1 MALDP
6 ESLAARQ
13 ALRLIAFE
21 EGFSKS
27 EANGLGLRG
36 GRVFERE
43 SRQKVGATV
52 VARCG
57 SAANERGGAIR
68 AIAGGGSPR
77 SPLTNSRLT
86 NRA

>member
-1 MALDP
+1 MALDL

-13 ALRLIAFE
+13 ALGLIAFE

-43 SRQKVGATV
+43 SRQKAGATV
-52 VARCG
+52 VARRG
-57 SAANERGGAIR
+57 GAANERSGAIR
-68 AIAGGGSPR
+68 AIAGEGSPR
-77 SPLTNSRLT
+77 SPLPPETF
-86 NRA
+86 RAR